1 MPFCCLL
8 PLTLTLT
15 SNMQPLREFTLR
27 LERLKAS
34 LGVSD
39 DQALA
44 QSLGM
49 TKAALLGKKAR
60 GAWPEEEVRVLALRY
75 PELGLDLDW
84 VLTGE
89 SQETWKATFT
99 ASQKAAEKAAKL
111 AARARNR
118 AAGDGRGAEEVS
130 DTGDL
135 SEDGCAS
142 SPCSGAPP
150 TNRRPCCCNWPKSW

>member
-1 MPFCCLL
+1 
-8 PLTLTLT
+8 
-15 SNMQPLREFTLR
+15 MQPLKEFTLR

-60 GAWPEEEVRVLALRY
+60 GAWPEEEVRALALRY

-84 VLTGE
+84 VVTGE
-89 SQETWKATFT
+89 SEEAWKAMFT
-99 ASQKAAEKAAKL
+99 ASQKAAEKASAK
-111 AARARNR
+111 ATRVRASG
-118 AAGDGRGAEEVS
+118 GDATQETTDLDDLTEEEQR
-130 DTGDL
+130 L
-135 SEDGCAS
+135 IALF
-142 SPCSGAPP
+142 
-150 TNRRPCCCNWPKSW
+150 RRCVDESKAMVLQLTELMVKE

>member
-1 MPFCCLL
+1 
-8 PLTLTLT
+8 
-15 SNMQPLREFTLR
+15 MQPLREFTLR

-60 GAWPEEEVRVLALRY
+60 GAWPEEEVRALSQRY

-99 ASQKAAEKAAKL
+99 ASQKAAEKAARL
-111 AARARNR
+111 ARTRSRA
-118 AAGDGRGAEEVS
+118 AAGDEWVSQEVG
-130 DTGDL
+130 DEDDL
-135 SEDGCAS
+135 SEDERRLVALFRR
-142 SPCSGAPP
+142 GADES
-150 TNRRPCCCNWPKSW
+150 KAMLLQLAEVMVKE

>member
-1 MPFCCLL
+1 
-8 PLTLTLT
+8 
-15 SNMQPLREFTLR
+15 MQPLREFTLR

-60 GAWPEEEVRVLALRY
+60 GAWPEEEVRALSLRY

-111 AARARNR
+111 ARTRSR
-118 AAGDGRGAEEVS
+118 AAGDERVSQEVG
-130 DTGDL
+130 DEDDL
-135 SEDGCAS
+135 SEDERRLVALFRR
-142 SPCSGAPP
+142 GADES
-150 TNRRPCCCNWPKSW
+150 KAMLLQLAEVMVKE

>member
-1 MPFCCLL
+1 M
-8 PLTLTLT
+8 T

-60 GAWPEEEVRVLALRY
+60 GAWPEEEVRALSQRY

-99 ASQKAAEKAAKL
+99 ASQKAAEKAARL
-111 AARARNR
+111 ARTRSR
-118 AAGDGRGAEEVS
+118 AAGDEWVSQEVG
-130 DTGDL
+130 DEDDL
-135 SEDGCAS
+135 SEDERRLVALFRR
-142 SPCSGAPP
+142 GADES
-150 TNRRPCCCNWPKSW
+150 KAMLLQLAEVMVKE